1 MLFFTSQID
10 GAVCSIFFSVLSG
23 RTTGSDKTSALL
35 GTFFAASDFRPP
47 GTFGF
52 LHRKTWS
59 GYSCPAL
66 RRLLCQCG
74 NAENRLLLSAC
85 QSRLLCLRYTK
96 NELRQSFSF
105 ANLHK
110 VYCIILME
118 ESPAGLHE
126 DIFICLDIFRSIVHT
141 ITKKS
146 IPLEAWLTFPS
157 ATDIHSITSLG
168 RLFPCSCPSIRK
180 LLTSHKIQR
189 S

>member
-1 MLFFTSQID
+1 MSQNTSEKTALPRLFPSWQKNQY
-10 GAVCSIFFSVLSG
+10 SG
-23 RTTGSDKTSALL
+23 NSSPRRHKTHRC
-35 GTFFAASDFRPP
+35 GQFR
-47 GTFGF
+47 
-52 LHRKTWS
+52 HH

-126 DIFICLDIFRSIVHT
+126 DIFICLDISRLIVHT
-141 ITKKS
+141 ITKRS
-146 IPLEAWLTFPS
+146 TPLEAWLTFLS
-157 ATDIHSITSLG
+157 ATDIHSITSLVKA
-168 RLFPCSCPSIRK
+168 FPMFLPIYQEIA
-180 LLTSHKIQR
+180 SHKIQR

>member
-1 MLFFTSQID
+1 MSQNTSEKTALPRLFPSWQKNQY
-10 GAVCSIFFSVLSG
+10 SG
-23 RTTGSDKTSALL
+23 NSSPRRHKTHRY
-35 GTFFAASDFRPP
+35 GQFR
-47 GTFGF
+47 
-52 LHRKTWS
+52 HH